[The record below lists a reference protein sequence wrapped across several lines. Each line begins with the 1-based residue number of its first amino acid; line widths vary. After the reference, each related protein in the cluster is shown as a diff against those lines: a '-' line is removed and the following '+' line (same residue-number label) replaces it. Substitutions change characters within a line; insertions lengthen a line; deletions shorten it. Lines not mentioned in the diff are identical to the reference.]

1 MTHLPSKTIEEAL
14 DRYGSRLYRLALVM
28 LKSPMDAEDVVQ
40 ETFLRYLDKL
50 GTFREGE
57 HEKAWLLS
65 VCTNLC
71 RDALR
76 ARNRHPQVGLDQVPE
91 EGHVP
96 RDRAV
101 WDALMALPEKYRV
114 VLVLQAVEGYQTKE
128 IAKLIGITPSAV
140 KMRLSRGRKL
150 LEESLRK
157 E

>member
-1 MTHLPSKTIEEAL
+1 MTHLPSQTIEEAL

-28 LKSPMDAEDVVQ
+28 LNRPMDAEDVVQ
-40 ETFLRYLDKL
+40 ETFLRYLDRL
-50 GTFREGE
+50 GTFREAE
-57 HEKAWLLS
+57 HEKAWLLT

-76 ARNRHPQVGLDQVPE
+76 TRQRHPQVGLEEAPE
-91 EGHVP
+91 VGHEP
-96 RDRAV
+96 RDREL
-101 WDALMALPEKYRV
+101 WEALMALPEKYRA
-114 VLVLQAVEGYQTKE
+114 VLVLHAVEGYKTEE
-128 IAKLIGITPSAV
+128 IAKLIGKTPSAV

>member
-1 MTHLPSKTIEEAL
+1 MTYLPSKTIEEAL
-14 DRYGSRLYRLALVM
+14 DRYGDRLYRLALVM
-28 LKSPMDAEDVVQ
+28 MKRPMDAEDVVQ

-50 GTFREGE
+50 GTFQDAE
-57 HEKAWLLS
+57 HEKAWLLK
-65 VCTNLC
+65 VTTNLC

-76 ARNRHPQVGLDQVPE
+76 VRSRHPQVGLDQVPE

-96 RDRAV
+96 QDRAV

-114 VLVLQAVEGYQTKE
+114 VLVLHAVEGYRTEE
-128 IAKLIGITPSAV
+128 IAKIIGKTSSAV

-157 E
+157 G

>member
-14 DRYGSRLYRLALVM
+14 DRYGDRLYRLALVM
-28 LKSPMDAEDVVQ
+28 LGRPMDAEDVVQ
-40 ETFLRYLDKL
+40 ETMIRHLDRL

-57 HEKAWLLS
+57 YEKAWLLT
-65 VCTNLC
+65 VTANLC

-76 ARNRHPQVGLDQVPE
+76 ARSRHPQVGLDQVPE

-96 RDRAV
+96 QDRAV
-101 WDALMALPEKYRV
+101 WDALMALPEKYRE
-114 VLVLQAVEGYQTKE
+114 VLVLYAVEGYRTEE
-128 IAKLIGITPSAV
+128 IAKLIGKTSSAV